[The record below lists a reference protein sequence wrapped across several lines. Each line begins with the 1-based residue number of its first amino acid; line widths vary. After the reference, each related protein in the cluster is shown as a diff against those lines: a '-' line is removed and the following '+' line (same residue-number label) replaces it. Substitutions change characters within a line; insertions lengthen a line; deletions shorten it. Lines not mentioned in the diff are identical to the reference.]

1 MKKRAGAA
9 VVIVFILL
17 LFLGLRFFEISVF
30 DFMILAINLIGGF
43 EVSNCNTQVK
53 KYNFLYTVIYF
64 VLSTYLG
71 LTICFGYELQI
82 GYILLFLVANFGI
95 SLLTMF
101 LFRVIQKEQLEL
113 EYETLKE
120 TQIKYKK
127 FLKDKYLNTIKILL
141 YPCLLF
147 TSLYFLN
154 NISRMSIDALKNQTA
169 DLGWFLITL
178 IFSISMSTD
187 TFAYLVG
194 RTLKGPKLAPKI
206 SPNKTI
212 SGAIGGL
219 VFGALATVALYLI
232 FTLLPTFKSLFE
244 SINLNII
251 HILMIG
257 IEGSIANQIGDLYE
271 SSAKRKLG
279 IKDFGKIF
287 PGHGGVMDRVDG
299 LSFVSITIL
308 VLFIIA
314 FI

>member
-1 MKKRAGAA
+1 MKKRLGAS
-9 VVIVFILL
+9 VFIVFILL
-17 LFLGLRFFEISVF
+17 LFLVLRFFEISVF
-30 DFMILAINLIGGF
+30 DFLLLEINLVGAF
-43 EVSNCNTQVK
+43 EVSNCNTKQK
-53 KYNFLYTVIYF
+53 KYNFLYSIMYF

-71 LTICFGYELQI
+71 LSICFGYELKI
-82 GYILLFLVANFGI
+82 GYILLFLMNNFI
-95 SLLTMF
+95 LSIVLMFLLT
-101 LFRVIQKEQLEL
+101 VVQKEQLQM
-113 EYETLKE
+113 EYETVKDTGIEYKE
-120 TQIKYKK
+120 
-127 FLKDKYLNTIKILL
+127 FLKRVYLNTIKILV

-154 NISRMSIDALKNQTA
+154 NISRMSIVALQGQKA
-169 DLGWFLITL
+169 DFGWFLITL

-219 VFGALATVALYLI
+219 VFGALASVALYLV
-232 FTLLPTFKSLFE
+232 FSLMPTFKALFS
-244 SINLNII
+244 SINLTIV

-271 SSAKRKLG
+271 SSVKRKLE

-299 LSFVSITIL
+299 LSFVSLMVL
-308 VLFIIA
+308 VLFMIA
-314 FI
+314 LV